1 MNRWILGFAVALLGL
16 VMALPEAEA
25 RRLGG
30 GRTMGAQRSIT
41 NAPPPAAPVRQA
53 QQAAPASQPAAAP
66 AAGGLSR
73 WAPVLGGLAIGGLL
87 GAMFGAS
94 GIVGMLL
101 SWLAIALVAFGVV
114 QLVRKLAQRRVPGG
128 VRPIPYAA
136 GGGPLAY
143 QSLGQETVAAPPPS
157 QASGFDG
164 RLTGRN
170 PLPPG
175 FDGAAFLR
183 SAKLNFM
190 KLQAANDSGA
200 LDELREFTT
209 PELFEELS
217 KDLMLR
223 GGSRQQTDVV
233 SLDADLLEVVTEG
246 ECHWASVRFSGQIRE
261 SAGVAPEE
269 FEEVWNLAKPV
280 DGSSGWLLAGIQ
292 QMH

>member
-1 MNRWILGFAVALLGL
+1 MKRLVLGFAIALLGL
-16 VMALPEAEA
+16 VMAVPEAEA

-30 GRTMGAQRSIT
+30 GRPMGVQRSIT
-41 NAPPPAAPVRQA
+41 NAPSPAAPARQA

-73 WAPVLGGLAIGGLL
+73 WAPVLGGLAIGGLI

-94 GIVGMLL
+94 GIAGMLL

-114 QLVRKLAQRRVPGG
+114 HLVRTLAQRRIGG
-128 VRPIPYAA
+128 AGQPMPYSA
-136 GGGPLAY
+136 GSAPLAY

-164 RLTGRN
+164 RPAGRD

-190 KLQAANDSGA
+190 KLQLANDSGD

-217 KDLMLR
+217 RDLILR
-223 GGSRQQTDVV
+223 GGTRQQTDVV
-233 SLDADLLEVVTEG
+233 SLGADLLEVVTEG
-246 ECHWASVRFSGQIRE
+246 DRHWASVRFAGQIRE
-261 SAGVAPEE
+261 TPGVAPEG
-269 FEEVWNLAKPV
+269 FEEVWNLTKPV